1 MVDKPVDTMPD
12 ALSLRELQAGFWDA
26 IASAPGELRA
36 APELLRLVVPS
47 ARLEPAD
54 RLAIYADMYWH
65 RILDVLAQ
73 DFARTAEVLGAA
85 EFADVARAYL
95 RCRPSREPSI
105 ARIGE
110 AFAAFLEASP
120 PAGAV
125 PFAAALARLEWAR
138 VAAFDTPDA
147 EPLALEHLLE
157 LPADDW
163 PALRLEAVPSLSLHA
178 FAWPVQRLL
187 DPALDGVLE
196 EAPTTVRVWRC
207 GWLVCHAS
215 VDATELPALHLLLAG
230 TTFAEMSELCAEP
243 EVAAALLARWL
254 EDGIVV
260 RAGATGA

>member
-1 MVDKPVDTMPD
+1 MDTMPD
-12 ALSLRELQAGFWDA
+12 TLSLRELQEGFWDA

-36 APELLRLVVPS
+36 TPELLRLVVPS
-47 ARLEPAD
+47 AQLDPAG

-73 DFARTAEVLGAA
+73 DFARTAEALGAA
-85 EFADVARAYL
+85 EFADLARAYL
-95 RCRPSREPSI
+95 RRRPSREPSI
-105 ARIGE
+105 ARVGE
-110 AFAAFLEASP
+110 AFAEFLEASP
-120 PAGAV
+120 PPGAV
-125 PFAAALARLEWAR
+125 PFASALARLEWAR

-147 EPLALEHLLE
+147 EPLALDHLRE
-157 LPADDW
+157 LPADAW
-163 PALRLEAVPSLSLHA
+163 PALRLAAVPSLSLHT

-187 DPALDGVLE
+187 DPAFDGALDEV
-196 EAPTTVRVWRC
+196 PSTVRVWRS

-215 VDATELPALHLLLAG
+215 VDATELPALRLLLAG
-230 TTFAEMSELCAEP
+230 TTFAGMSEVCAEP